1 MVNLKSLF
9 AILMMF
15 CILMASVGLV
25 RFGIDLW
32 SYYHA
37 SPTVGAHLNFRG
49 VAMIAEML
57 IMAALFFGLFLMRKH

>member
-15 CILMASVGLV
+15 CILLVLVGLV

-32 SYYHA
+32 SYHHA
-37 SPTVGAHLNFRG
+37 PPAANDHLDFRG
-49 VAMIAEML
+49 VTMMVMSL
-57 IMAALFFGLFLMRKH
+57 IMAAIFFCLFLVRKH